1 MIKGLRSWLVPPILV
16 PAFLICLVVISVW
29 LR

>member
-1 MIKGLRSWLVPPILV
+1 VIKELRGWLVPPILV
-16 PAFLICLVVISVW
+16 PAFLALVLVISIW